1 MKASTKSLPIRIIS
15 SGNAREVQRLF
26 SRRAER
32 LDDAERAVAPII
44 RAVIKNGDQALVK
57 FARRWD
63 GFEGASASGLKVK
76 TENIFAARRS
86 AGAGFVRAV
95 REAARNIRNFCRLQ
109 MPREWMRT
117 TQAGVRVG
125 QVIRPLESVGCYI
138 PGGRYPLPSTLLM
151 TAIPAQEAGV
161 ERVVVCTPRPV
172 PEILA
177 AASVLG
183 IDEIYTVGGAQAIAA
198 FAYGTRMIAP
208 VAKIVG
214 PGNAYVAAAKRIVS
228 RDAAIEFIAG
238 PTEVLIIATGDGV
251 AGYPSW
257 LAADLLAQA
266 EHDVDATA
274 LLLTPSARLASAVA
288 REVSVQLGALGDGSP
303 AADSLR
309 KNCAIVVVRDLEEA
323 VSLANSFAPEHLS
336 VPRAV
341 SLKKIRNAGSIF
353 VGPFSPEAAGDYA
366 SGPNHVLPT
375 GGMAR
380 VRGGLSVLDYL
391 KIVSVQELSERGLK
405 SLEPAIV
412 KLARNEGLEAH
423 ARSVEIRANSGA
435 VKMWRKLTDKGSQKR
450 KRRL

>member
-1 MKASTKSLPIRIIS
+1 MKASNNTLPIRIIS
-15 SGNAREVQRLF
+15 SGDAREIERLL

-32 LDDAERAVAPII
+32 MDVAEQAVAPII
-44 RAVIKNGDQALVK
+44 REVIKEGDRALVK
-57 FARRWD
+57 FARQWD
-63 GFEGASASGLKVK
+63 GFEGSSASKLKV
-76 TENIFAARRS
+76 TAEEIGAARRR

-95 REAARNIRNFCRLQ
+95 RAAARNIRSFCRLQ
-109 MPREWMRT
+109 MPQEWMRT

-151 TAIPAQEAGV
+151 TAIPAQVAGV
-161 ERVVVCTPRPV
+161 ERIVVCTPRPV
-172 PEILA
+172 TEVLA

-198 FAYGTRMIAP
+198 LAYGTRMIAP

-214 PGNAYVAAAKRIVS
+214 PGNAYVAAAKRMVS
-228 RDAAIEFIAG
+228 RDTAIEFVAG
-238 PTEVLIIATGDGV
+238 PTEVLIIATGDGES
-251 AGYPSW
+251 GDPSW

-274 LLLTPSARLASAVA
+274 LLLTPSKKLADAVA
-288 REVSVQLGALGDGSP
+288 RAVGAQLGSLSDQSP
-303 AADSLR
+303 AEESLR
-309 KNCAIVVVRDLEEA
+309 KNCAIVVVRDLEDA
-323 VSLANSFAPEHLS
+323 IRLANRFAPEHLS

-341 SLKKIRNAGSIF
+341 SLAKIRNAGSIF

-380 VRGGLSVLDYL
+380 VRGGLSVHDYL
-391 KIVSVQELSERGLK
+391 KIVSVQELRESGLRN
-405 SLEPAIV
+405 LAPAIV
-412 KLARNEGLEAH
+412 ALARSEGLEAH
-423 ARSVEIRANSGA
+423 ARSVEIRANS
-435 VKMWRKLTDKGSQKR
+435 TDQVSRKR
-450 KRRL
+450 KRRK

>member
-1 MKASTKSLPIRIIS
+1 MKASKKSLPIRIIS
-15 SGNAREVQRLF
+15 SGDAREVQRLF

-32 LDDAERAVAPII
+32 LDDAERAVQPII
-44 RAVIKNGDQALVK
+44 RAVRKDGDRALVT

-63 GFEGASASGLKVK
+63 GFEGASAATLRVTAG
-76 TENIFAARRS
+76 EIRAARRN

-95 REAARNIRNFCRLQ
+95 REAARNIRGFCRLQ

-117 TQAGVRVG
+117 MWPGVRVG
-125 QVIRPLESVGCYI
+125 QVIRPLDSVGCYI

-151 TAIPAQEAGV
+151 TAIPAQVAGV
-161 ERVVVCTPRPV
+161 ERIVVCTPRPV
-172 PEILA
+172 TEILA
-177 AASVLG
+177 VASVLG
-183 IDEIYTVGGAQAIAA
+183 IDEIYTLGGAQAIAA
-198 FAYGTRMIAP
+198 LAYGTRTIAP

-228 RDAAIEFIAG
+228 RDAAIEFVAG
-238 PTEVLIIATGDGV
+238 PTEVLIIASGDGSD
-251 AGYPSW
+251 PSW

-274 LLLTPSARLASAVA
+274 LLLTPSARFAGAVA
-288 REVSVQLGALGDGSP
+288 RAVAAQLRSLGDETP
-303 AADSLR
+303 AAESLR

-323 VSLANSFAPEHLS
+323 VALANRFAPEHLS

-341 SLKKIRNAGSIF
+341 SLAKIRNAGSIF

-391 KIVSVQELSERGLK
+391 KIVSVQELSERGLS
-405 SLEPAIV
+405 SLAPAIV
-412 KLARNEGLEAH
+412 RLARSEGLEAH
-423 ARSVEIRANSGA
+423 GRSVEIRTNSSSGA
-435 VKMWRKLTDKGSQKR
+435 MRKKSADQASR
-450 KRRL
+450 KRRRRK